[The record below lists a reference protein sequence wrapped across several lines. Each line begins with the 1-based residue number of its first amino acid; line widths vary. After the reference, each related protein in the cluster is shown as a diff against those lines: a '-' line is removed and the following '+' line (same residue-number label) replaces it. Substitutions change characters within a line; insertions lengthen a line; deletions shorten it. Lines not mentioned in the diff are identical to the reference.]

1 MIERIIRK
9 AVPFFFVI
17 ACLLGSAVFAHAVEF
32 TSPNLGGATGLFTTP
47 TARTGWEGN
56 RMGLDTGIGF
66 TNLGDGSTIPKATLQ
81 LFDNWELGL
90 SREMQGEDDS
100 DDLLLHT
107 KLCFSPWTRKL
118 QNTALAVG
126 INYMDLEIN
135 NQGYT
140 NYQLYF
146 AATYKGV
153 FFDTPAETTLVF
165 GKTMGDDELADDDN
179 WDFSMG
185 FDMDFF
191 RDALDGYVHWI
202 CEFSNYSYTVDPYR
216 NTTLNRGS
224 FNTGFR
230 IAALKDHPRYKLNF
244 DLMYLDLLDADREF
258 GAAVAF
264 GIKL

>member
-1 MIERIIRK
+1 MNKNVVCLTRAFIIC
-9 AVPFFFVI
+9 
-17 ACLLGSAVFAHAVEF
+17 ACLFGLAASGYAVEF
-32 TSPNLGGATGLFTTP
+32 TSPTLGGATGLFTTP
-47 TARTGWEGN
+47 TARTGWDGN
-56 RMGLDTGIGF
+56 QLGMDTGIAI
-66 TNLGDGSTIPKATLQ
+66 TDIGDGSTIPKVNLQ
-81 LFDNWELGL
+81 LFENWELGVAH
-90 SREMQGEDDS
+90 EMQGEDDS
-100 DDLLLHT
+100 DDMFFHT
-107 KLCFSPWTRKL
+107 KFCFSPWNRKL
-118 QNTALAVG
+118 TNTALAVG

-140 NYQLYF
+140 NYQLYL
-146 AATYKGV
+146 AATYKGD
-153 FFDTPAETTLVF
+153 FFDIPAETTLVF

-191 RDALDGYVHWI
+191 RDTLDGYVHWI

-216 NTTLNRGS
+216 NTTFSRGS